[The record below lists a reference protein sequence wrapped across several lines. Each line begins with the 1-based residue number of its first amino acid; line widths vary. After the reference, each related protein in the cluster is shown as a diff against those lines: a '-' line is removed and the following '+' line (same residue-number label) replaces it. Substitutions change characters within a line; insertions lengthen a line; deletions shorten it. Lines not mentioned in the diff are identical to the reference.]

1 MNFTNFTETH
11 FESLD
16 GIDDSNCI
24 KILHGILFIFGFT
37 FGSLMNFGIIYYEKY
52 GENAMKRTLQNK
64 LFFALTTSILIY
76 GLYINFK
83 KINKMLLYIDIQCNA
98 KTFARSIGP

>member
-1 MNFTNFTETH
+1 MNVTNFTETH
-11 FESLD
+11 FESID

-83 KINKMLLYIDIQCNA
+83 KYIIKCFFIHIDIM
-98 KTFARSIGP
+98 P